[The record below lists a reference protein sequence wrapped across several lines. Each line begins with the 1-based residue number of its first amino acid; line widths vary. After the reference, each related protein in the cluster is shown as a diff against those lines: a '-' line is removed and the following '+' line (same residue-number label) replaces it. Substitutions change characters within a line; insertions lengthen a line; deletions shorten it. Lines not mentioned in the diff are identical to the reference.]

1 MSVPISSIPLLYW
14 TVINYWEGIFTF
26 SAASGGFWTPEGA
39 QCSPGQHFLILCWKV
54 SIRGPGCP
62 SLPPASSLGRVL
74 MARKRVIVVDLIR
87 GGGICW
93 SQVRGP

>member
-39 QCSPGQHFLILCWKV
+39 
-54 SIRGPGCP
+54 
-62 SLPPASSLGRVL
+62 
-74 MARKRVIVVDLIR
+74 
-87 GGGICW
+87 
-93 SQVRGP
+93 